1 VRRLLLIT
9 SALLG
14 CAPLPRTHDPEGCDH
29 VAESAKRAG
38 SDLVVD
44 GDLYCASSDADC
56 ELTPARII
64 TSAVPRPVSE
74 RPIPIHILR
83 AEANA
88 YSNHLRERGEISFCY
103 PAALWFPS
111 EGHYRGRFY
120 LLRDSDRR
128 YHVAFYPR
136 VREN

>member
-1 VRRLLLIT
+1 LIT
-9 SALLG
+9 SVALLG
-14 CAPLPRTHDPEGCDH
+14 CASLPPTFDPEGCDH

-44 GDLYCASSDADC
+44 GVLYCVSSDADC

-64 TSAVPRPVSE
+64 ASAVPRSVSE

-83 AEANA
+83 AEADT
-88 YSNHLRERGEISFCY
+88 YSNQLRERNEISFCF

-120 LLRDSDRR
+120 LHQESDRR
-128 YHVAFYPR
+128 YRMAFYPR